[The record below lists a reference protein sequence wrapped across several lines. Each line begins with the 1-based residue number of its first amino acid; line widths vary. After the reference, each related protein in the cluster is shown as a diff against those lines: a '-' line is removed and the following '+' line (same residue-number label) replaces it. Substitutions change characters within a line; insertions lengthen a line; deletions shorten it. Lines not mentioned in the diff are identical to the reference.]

1 VNLTE
6 RLGEKRILWCPF
18 SEAGACVI
26 KNADGECVRE
36 PSECAH
42 YNPETDECVRVEAA
56 RAQAQAA
63 KALKELAETVCMAY
77 DRMPELMS
85 RFFGGDAD
93 A

>member
-1 VNLTE
+1 MTLTE

-42 YNPETDECVRVEAA
+42 YNPETDECVHVEAARAQVEAA
-56 RAQAQAA
+56 RAQARIAN
-63 KALKELAETVCMAY
+63 ALELLCDMQP
-77 DRMPELMS
+77 R
-85 RFFGGDAD
+85 GDNNA
-93 A
+93 

>member
-1 VNLTE
+1 MNLTE
-6 RLGEKRILWCPF
+6 RLGEKKILWCPF
-18 SEAGACVI
+18 SEAGGCVI
-26 KNADGECVRE
+26 KNADGERVRE

-85 RFFGGDAD
+85 RFFGGDTD
-93 A
+93 V

>member
-1 VNLTE
+1 MNLTE

-18 SEAGACVI
+18 SEA
-26 KNADGECVRE
+26 DGERVRE

-42 YNPETDECVRVEAA
+42 YNPETDECFHVEAA

-63 KALKELAETVCMAY
+63 KALKELA
-77 DRMPELMS
+77 S